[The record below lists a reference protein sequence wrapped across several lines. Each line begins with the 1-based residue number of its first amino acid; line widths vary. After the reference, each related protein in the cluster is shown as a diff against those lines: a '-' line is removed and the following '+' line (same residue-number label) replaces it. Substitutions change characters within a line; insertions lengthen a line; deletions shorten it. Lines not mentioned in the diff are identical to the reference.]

1 MQVGAVVNYHQP
13 QPKLAERI
21 ARCLLLALSSDQ
33 DGEVVAAVQAARR
46 ALAIAGL
53 DIYALAS
60 AIETGLQA
68 PPPAVD
74 PAEPYRPRQ
83 ERQEAPRDWRAE
95 VKFCHRHRDH
105 LFGKEPGLIDTLMK
119 WKGMPTPRQMEWLAR
134 IVARIRVN

>member
-68 PPPAVD
+68 PPPA
-74 PAEPYRPRQ
+74 AYRPHRQ
-83 ERQEAPRDWRAE
+83 EQRQEAPRDWRAE
-95 VKFCHRHRDH
+95 AKFCHSNRDQLIGQEH
-105 LFGKEPGLIDTLMK
+105 GLIDTLLK
-119 WKGMPTPRQMEWLAR
+119 WKGMPTPKQLDWLAR
-134 IVARIRVN
+134 VVARIRVN